1 MEFSKRLKQSR
12 QDLKMTQKELSEK
25 TGIKRTT
32 IASYEVGNISPSFE
46 NVKTLAEALGVTTDY
61 LSGKSEYKTL
71 VEKFDAKFDTE
82 KIKSEV
88 KLAQEIDAIIK
99 IISNYD
105 LTGTD
110 LTHDELLLIKSN
122 LEIVLQLFKMYKIK
136 HNL

>member
-61 LSGKSEYKTL
+61 LSGKSEYKTI
-71 VEKFDAKFDTE
+71 VEKFDTEFDTE
-82 KIKSEV
+82 KIKSDI
-88 KLAQEIDAIIK
+88 KLAQEIDALIQ
-99 IISNYD
+99 IISNFD
-105 LTGTD
+105 LTGTE
-110 LTHDELLLIKSN
+110 LTHDELTLIKSN
-122 LEIVLQLFKMYKIK
+122 LEIVLKVFKMFKIK
-136 HNL
+136 PKF